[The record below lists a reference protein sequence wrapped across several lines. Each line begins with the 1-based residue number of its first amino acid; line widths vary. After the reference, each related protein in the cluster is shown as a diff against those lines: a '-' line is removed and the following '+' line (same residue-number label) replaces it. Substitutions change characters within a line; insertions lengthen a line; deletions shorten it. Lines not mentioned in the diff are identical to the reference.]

1 MHRLQKIEMLRNQIR
16 SSIREW
22 VWARF
27 TYDTG
32 CCEQQGVKR
41 VGWRL
46 VIREQWVI
54 EIGAWTKR
62 AHCGRHGADTE
73 PI

>member
-1 MHRLQKIEMLRNQIR
+1 MMWDLQRVKTLKTQIR
-16 SSIREW
+16 NCIR
-22 VWARF
+22 F
-27 TYDTG
+27 YKIFDPG
-32 CCEQQGVKR
+32 CCEHQGVKR

-54 EIGAWTKR
+54 EIGTWTKR
-62 AHCGRHGADTE
+62 THCGRHGADIE